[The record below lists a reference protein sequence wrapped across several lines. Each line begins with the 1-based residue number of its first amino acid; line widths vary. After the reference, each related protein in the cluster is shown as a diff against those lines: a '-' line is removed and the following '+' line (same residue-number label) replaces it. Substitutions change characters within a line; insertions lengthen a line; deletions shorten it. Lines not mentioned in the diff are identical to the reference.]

1 MRARRAR
8 ARERLLSCREP
19 ASRDPQ
25 VAREE
30 TFGSPHARAPFRLL
44 PTRAPRQAVLRASS
58 WLAPSFS
65 HQQALRPPGE
75 EDARCVRPTS
85 ATHSNCVH
93 PHLVCS
99 RFLTPLSRR
108 GRPAENKAPS
118 DFPGDRTFHDVRD
131 RFGGSSF
138 NAGSRVRLESR
149 AWAFS
154 SHGADA
160 TEPLTPLSRSPGS
173 PSASPAFAGAASW
186 P

>member
-1 MRARRAR
+1 MSRACKPRPAGRARGDFWITSRTRTVSPSAHPR
-8 ARERLLSCREP
+8 P
-19 ASRDPQ
+19 ASGG
-25 VAREE
+25 A
-30 TFGSPHARAPFRLL
+30 TGFFL
-44 PTRAPRQAVLRASS
+44 AS
-58 WLAPSFS
+58 ASFS
-65 HQQALRPPGE
+65 HQQVLRPPGE

-138 NAGSRVRLESR
+138 NAGSRVRLEPR